1 MCPKPFSETT
11 VIFRKFIYKEIIH
24 LIMNN
29 FLMHIWDIRQNA
41 NWSVVI
47 FFKRACSLKIG
58 ATSAILEMFENSP
71 LFKHRLKFS
80 VIKVA
85 NKSRN
90 YLSGNIA
97 RERERERRE
106 RSFLNVN
113 FFKFFLITSIFTISL
128 NENILSLLKG
138 LRIVTILWWF
148 SNLEII
154 DPSFLVSEEEVGGR
168 FSLIPRFFYNT
179 NKKLVEY
186 FSQFSFFFLNKFCAF
201 N

>member
-97 RERERERRE
+97 RERERERERE
-106 RSFLNVN
+106 ERDPFLMSIFLN
-113 FFKFFLITSIFTISL
+113 FFWL
-128 NENILSLLKG
+128 
-138 LRIVTILWWF
+138 
-148 SNLEII
+148 
-154 DPSFLVSEEEVGGR
+154 
-168 FSLIPRFFYNT
+168 PRF
-179 NKKLVEY
+179 L
-186 FSQFSFFFLNKFCAF
+186 QFL
-201 N
+201 